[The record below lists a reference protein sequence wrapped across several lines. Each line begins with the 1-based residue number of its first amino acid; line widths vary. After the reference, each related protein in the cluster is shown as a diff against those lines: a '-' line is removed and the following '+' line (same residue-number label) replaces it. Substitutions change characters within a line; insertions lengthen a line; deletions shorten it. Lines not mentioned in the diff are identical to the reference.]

1 MSRPRLFVELC
12 AGSAA
17 VSLRLVGGPHANPPI
32 GYMGGKRGY
41 ARAILGV
48 LGLRQG
54 IGADEVWLNDAGPWG
69 PVWRVLTTPGKAEE
83 VAAIIRGWK
92 DEEPRALWD
101 RLKAEGWGELTEA
114 GEAARWTWLHEQS
127 YGNKGPAA
135 GMRGEKAVGIA
146 RSITRDVSETDGRA
160 FAAYLVERRAA
171 LGMPRSWLDREMGTN
186 GAAAW
191 WEGVGA
197 NSNGTGQLT
206 LPRWPVYLRLKDV
219 LGMDDRYDEILKP
232 TPGSW
237 ENPSTPAVEIAS
249 RVEAVARWLVCGA
262 WAYVQGDPRT
272 NYTKSR
278 AEPRPV
284 TETDTYGG
292 GMLTIP
298 GLASRLS
305 SWPTPVRAFHGSA
318 LDVPIPEDCEGVFC
332 YIDPPY
338 QDTTGYQHDLPRED
352 VITLARRWSDAGA
365 VVCISEAVPIEI
377 EGWHHVEITSERK
390 GQKRTFSSQQREW
403 LTLNREPAW
412 RPSYQPSL
420 FGPGSG

>member
-1 MSRPRLFVELC
+1 MDRPRLFVELC

-32 GYMGGKRGY
+32 GFQGGKRGY

-54 IGADEVWLNDAGPWG
+54 LGAEEVWLNDAGPWG
-69 PVWRVLTTPGKAEE
+69 PVWRVLTTPGKAED

-114 GEAARWTWLHEQS
+114 GE
-127 YGNKGPAA
+127 
-135 GMRGEKAVGIA
+135 V
-146 RSITRDVSETDGRA
+146 
-160 FAAYLVERRAA
+160 
-171 LGMPRSWLDREMGTN
+171 
-186 GAAAW
+186 AAW
-191 WEGVGA
+191 TVNA
-197 NSNGTGQLT
+197 DLS
-206 LPRWPVYLRLKDV
+206 V
-219 LGMDDRYDEILKP
+219 DRSDRFSGGFDAVKCYQP
-232 TPGSW
+232 SSATWQGGSPW
-237 ENPSTPAVEIAS
+237 TTERAAS
-249 RVEAVARWLVCGA
+249 RVEAVARWLYCSGNA
-262 WAYVQGDPRT
+262 DANGTRWGLENRT
-272 NYTKSR
+272 LNHGPQSCL
-278 AEPRPV
+278 
-284 TETDTYGG
+284 
-292 GMLTIP
+292 LTRKT
-298 GLASRLS
+298 LASRLS
-305 SWPTPVRAFHGSA
+305 SWPTPVCAFHGSA

-390 GQKRTFSSQQREW
+390 GQKRTFSNQQREW

-412 RPSYQPSL
+412 RPSVQVGL
-420 FGPGSG
+420 FTPTPCAPASEPV

>member
-1 MSRPRLFVELC
+1 MDRPRLFVELC

-32 GYMGGKRGY
+32 GFQGGKRGY

-54 IGADEVWLNDAGPWG
+54 LGAEEVWLNDAGPWG
-69 PVWRVLTTPGKAEE
+69 PVWRVLTTPGKAED

-114 GEAARWTWLHEQS
+114 GE
-127 YGNKGPAA
+127 
-135 GMRGEKAVGIA
+135 V
-146 RSITRDVSETDGRA
+146 
-160 FAAYLVERRAA
+160 
-171 LGMPRSWLDREMGTN
+171 
-186 GAAAW
+186 AAW
-191 WEGVGA
+191 TVNA
-197 NSNGTGQLT
+197 DLS
-206 LPRWPVYLRLKDV
+206 V
-219 LGMDDRYDEILKP
+219 DRSDRFSGGFDAVKCYQP
-232 TPGSW
+232 SSATWQGGSPW
-237 ENPSTPAVEIAS
+237 TTERAAS
-249 RVEAVARWLVCGA
+249 RVEAVARWLYCSGNA
-262 WAYVQGDPRT
+262 DANGTRWGLENRT
-272 NYTKSR
+272 LNHG
-278 AEPRPV
+278 PQ
-284 TETDTYGG
+284 
-292 GMLTIP
+292 
-298 GLASRLS
+298 
-305 SWPTPVRAFHGSA
+305 SW
-318 LDVPIPEDCEGVFC
+318 VFC

-390 GQKRTFSSQQREW
+390 GQKRTFSNQQREW

-412 RPSYQPSL
+412 RPSVQVGL
-420 FGPGSG
+420 FTPTPCAPASEPV